1 MMKLERRGLSVV
13 VVAVVPG
20 AVSDVQGLVLSP
32 VGAELSQGG
41 DQTRQAV
48 PGPGPVDKPLV
59 VVGRLVVDLGEG
71 GEDEARDDGGEGGDG
86 ERRETDSRHGE
97 GRHRDPDYHVGQHVP
112 LLLHRHV
119 VDHVDGPGEHVP
131 GVGFGGGGGGSG
143 CCCCCC

>member
-1 MMKLERRGLSVV
+1 MKLERLSVV
-13 VVAVVPG
+13 VVSVVPG
-20 AVSDVQGLVLSP
+20 AVSDVQCLVLSP

-41 DQTRQAV
+41 DQAGEAV
-48 PGPGPVDKPLV
+48 PGPGPVHKPLV

-71 GEDEARDDGGEGGDG
+71 GEHEARDDGCEGSDG

-97 GRHRDPDYHVGQHVP
+97 GRHWDPDYHVGQHVS

-131 GVGFGGGGGGSG
+131 VVWLSGGGGGGSG
-143 CCCCCC
+143 C